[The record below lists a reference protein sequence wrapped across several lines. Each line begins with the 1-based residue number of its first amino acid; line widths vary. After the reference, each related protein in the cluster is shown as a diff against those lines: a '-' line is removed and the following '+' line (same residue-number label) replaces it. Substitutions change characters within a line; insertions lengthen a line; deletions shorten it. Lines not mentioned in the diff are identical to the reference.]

1 MGETVEGTAL
11 ITNDAVVFGLLMIIL
26 ALVFHTSASKN
37 KYLKRFYTVIP
48 PLLLCYFV
56 PGLFNSFDVISGEAS
71 GLYSMSSSYLLP
83 ACLLLFTLN
92 INFKEIWALRKK
104 VGVLFFAGMIGIV
117 LGGPFA
123 VWLFSLFAPEVVSG
137 EVWKGLATLA
147 GSWIGGGANQAAL
160 FRIFEP
166 PADIFAA
173 TVAVDVFVAYAW
185 MAVLLYGAGKQA
197 TLDRFFKA
205 KEGEVQA
212 LAKRMEAVE
221 GEEKKRIPEAK
232 DYFIMLGIAF
242 GGTTVAHFFAG
253 HISTAVQTHAP
264 HLDKFSL
271 TSNFFWVIL
280 LTTLIG
286 IGLSFTKAR
295 QLEQLGASKIAVVF
309 LYVLIATIG
318 MQMDVFAILDNPG
331 LFLVGMV
338 WILFHIVILL
348 IVAKLT
354 KSAFFF
360 FAIGSMGNI
369 GGVASASVTAG
380 AFHPSLVPVGV
391 FVSVFSYAIGTY
403 AGYLC
408 GILMQLVAP

>member
-1 MGETVEGTAL
+1 MVDTIDKDVL
-11 ITNDAVVFGLLMIIL
+11 IANDAVVFGLLMAIL
-26 ALVFHTSASKN
+26 ALVFYTSGSN
-37 KYLKRFYTVIP
+37 SRYFKRFYTVIP
-48 PLLLCYFV
+48 PLLLCYFL
-56 PGLFNSFDVISGEAS
+56 PGLLNSFDIISGEAS
-71 GLYSMSSSYLLP
+71 ELYSMSSGYLLP

-104 VGVLFFAGMIGIV
+104 AGLLFFAGMIGIV

-123 VWLFSLFAPEVVSG
+123 VWLFSLFAPDVVAG

-173 TVAVDVFVAYAW
+173 TIAVDVFVAYSW
-185 MAVLLYGAGKQA
+185 MAVLLYGAGKQGA
-197 TLDRFFKA
+197 LDRFFNA

-212 LAKRMEAVE
+212 LTKRMESVDTD
-221 GEEKKRIPEAK
+221 EKRSPEAK

-242 GGTTVAHFFAG
+242 GGTGVAHFFANYIAG
-253 HISTAVQTHAP
+253 AIQTHAP

-295 QLEQLGASKIAVVF
+295 KLEQLGASKIAVVF

-331 LFLVGMV
+331 LFLVGIV
-338 WILFHIVILL
+338 WILFHILILL

-391 FVSVFSYAIGTY
+391 FISVFSYALGTY
-403 AGYLC
+403 AGYVC
-408 GILMQLVAP
+408 GILMQMVAP

>member
-1 MGETVEGTAL
+1 MGDTVGNTAL
-11 ITNDAVVFGLLMIIL
+11 ITNDAVVFGILMAIL
-26 ALVFHTSASKN
+26 ALVFYTSASGN
-37 KYLKRFYTVIP
+37 KHLKRFYAVIP

-56 PGLFNSFDVISGEAS
+56 PGLFNSFDVISGESS
-71 GLYSMSSSYLLP
+71 GLYGMSSSYLLP

-92 INFKEIWALRKK
+92 INFKEVWALRKK
-104 VGVLFFAGMIGIV
+104 VGVLFFAGMAGII

-160 FRIFEP
+160 YRIFEP

-173 TVAVDVFVAYAW
+173 TVAVDVFVAYGW
-185 MAVLLYGAGKQA
+185 MAVLLYGAGKQGA
-197 TLDRFFKA
+197 LDRFFKA

-212 LAKRMEAVE
+212 LTQRMEAVE
-221 GEEKKRIPEAK
+221 GEEKRMPEAK

-242 GGTTVAHFFAG
+242 GGTGVAHFFAG
-253 HISTAVQTHAP
+253 HVSDAVQAHAP

-295 QLEQLGASKIAVVF
+295 RLEQLGASKIAVVF

-331 LFLVGMV
+331 LFLVGIV
-338 WILFHIVILL
+338 WILFHIAILF

-391 FVSVFSYAIGTY
+391 FISVFSYAIGTY

-408 GILMQLVAP
+408 GILMQMVAP

>member
-1 MGETVEGTAL
+1 MEETVGNTAL

-26 ALVFHTSASKN
+26 AVVFYTSASSS
-37 KYLKRFYTVIP
+37 KYLKRFYAVIP
-48 PLLLCYFV
+48 PLLLCYFL
-56 PGLFNSFDVISGEAS
+56 PGLLNSFDVISGEAS
-71 GLYSMSSSYLLP
+71 GLYSMSSGYLLP

-104 VGVLFFAGMIGIV
+104 VGVLFFAGMAGII

-160 FRIFEP
+160 YRIFEP

-185 MAVLLYGAGKQA
+185 MAVLLYGAGKQVV
-197 TLDRFFKA
+197 LDRFFKA
-205 KEGEVQA
+205 KEGEVQE
-212 LAKRMEAVE
+212 LTKRMEAVE
-221 GEEKKRIPEAK
+221 GEEKRIPEAK

-242 GGTTVAHFFAG
+242 GGTAVAHFFAG
-253 HISTAVQTHAP
+253 HISTAVQTYAP

-318 MQMDVFAILDNPG
+318 MQMDVFAILNNPG
-331 LFLVGMV
+331 LFLVGIV
-338 WILFHIVILL
+338 WILFHIVILF

-408 GILMQLVAP
+408 GILMQMVAP